1 MSIVSKD
8 ERQCIII
15 DIALSSDSRFSDK
28 EKEKVEKYQ
37 DLKKEIKKN
46 WNMWGVKVL
55 LVMLG
60 ALGRITKK
68 LEKLDITLT
77 TVCSRRQHY

>member
-1 MSIVSKD
+1 MSIVSKG

-15 DIALSSDSRFSDK
+15 DIALSSDSRFSNK

-46 WNMWGVKVL
+46 
-55 LVMLG
+55 
-60 ALGRITKK
+60 
-68 LEKLDITLT
+68 
-77 TVCSRRQHY
+77 